1 MKNKALYIICALLMV
16 ILGLSD
22 ALRGIFTP
30 LFTDIFGFSMAQVGI
45 IVSASY
51 LGNLV
56 CLLFGGV
63 ILDKI
68 GRKKAMA
75 LFVLALAISEL
86 ILLGGRVYFLLVLGF
101 FLTLGISTLLNTTMN
116 LLSDS
121 FSATKSL
128 MLLNALFFLQGI
140 GTSGSQFILSR
151 FSSSVMVWN
160 GVLIAM
166 AVLLIPL
173 CIAITRIHTEGKAEV
188 KKNEEA
194 SPENN
199 VKKLQFFPIAMIT
212 ISLGFYLIA
221 EHGLTNYLIKYG
233 TDYLKLTAAAA
244 GLGLSLYSAGIMVG
258 RLVLGQFVDRIGAK
272 RMMLILLVAAFA
284 VTAVVFTTGI
294 LQILFLTGL
303 SVSLV
308 YPTTV
313 AMVRKY
319 APASLGA
326 RATTVAVSAASIL
339 DVIFNAVFG
348 KAIDTFGYGS
358 SMPVLLA
365 ALAIAAVLMA
375 LCDIKKKA

>member
-199 VKKLQFFPIAMIT
+199 VKKLQFFPIAMIA

>member
-194 SPENN
+194 VRMIPVAMASALGGILVWLLQRRGHLYE
-199 VKKLQFFPIAMIT
+199 KLAYSIT
-212 ISLGFYLIA
+212 IGGALSNLYDRFRRHYVVDYFSI
-221 EHGLTNYLIKYG
+221 NY
-233 TDYLKLTAAAA
+233 
-244 GLGLSLYSAGIMVG
+244 G
-258 RLVLGQFVDRIGAK
+258 RLK
-272 RMMLILLVAAFA
+272 
-284 VTAVVFTTGI
+284 
-294 LQILFLTGL
+294 
-303 SVSLV
+303 
-308 YPTTV
+308 
-313 AMVRKY
+313 K
-319 APASLGA
+319 
-326 RATTVAVSAASIL
+326 
-339 DVIFNAVFG
+339 VIFNLGDMMIFA
-348 KAIDTFGYGS
+348 GS
-358 SMPVLLA
+358 LLI
-365 ALAIAAVLMA
+365 LIHELWESIR
-375 LCDIKKKA
+375 DGR

>member
-1 MKNKALYIICALLMV
+1 MKNKGLYIICAILMV

-30 LFTDIFGFSMAQVGI
+30 LFTEVFGFSMSRVGF

-75 LFVLALAISEL
+75 IFVIALAISEL

-101 FLTLGISTLLNTTMN
+101 FLALGISTLLNTTMN

-140 GTSGSQFILSR
+140 GTAGSQFILSR
-151 FSSSVMVWN
+151 FSSDVRVWN

-166 AVLLIPL
+166 AVLLVPI
-173 CIAITRIHTEGKAEV
+173 CFAITRLRAEGGSE
-188 KKNEEA
+188 KKNEEEI
-194 SPENN
+194 PDNGI
-199 VKKLQFFPIAMIT
+199 KKLQMFPIAMVT
-212 ISLGFYLIA
+212 LSLGFYLIA
-221 EHGLTNYLIKYG
+221 EHGLTNYLIMYG
-233 TDYLKLTAAAA
+233 TEQLKLTAAAA

-258 RLVLGQFVDRIGAK
+258 RLVIGQFVDKVGARK
-272 RMMLILLVAAFA
+272 MLLLSLIAAFV
-284 VTAVVFTTGI
+284 VTAAVFGTGI
-294 LQILFLTGL
+294 LPLLFLTGL
-303 SVSLV
+303 AVSIV

-313 AMVRKY
+313 ALVRKY
-319 APASLGA
+319 APSSLGA
-326 RATTVAVSAASIL
+326 RATTAVVSAASIL
-339 DVIFNAVFG
+339 DVVFNAIFG
-348 KAIDTFGYGS
+348 SAIDRFGYGA
-358 SMPVLLA
+358 SMPVLCV
-365 ALAIAAVLMA
+365 AIAVAAVFML
-375 LCDIKKKA
+375 LTGSDKKRA

>member
-1 MKNKALYIICALLMV
+1 MKNKGLYIICAILMV

-30 LFTDIFGFSMAQVGI
+30 LFTEVFGFSMSQVGF

-75 LFVLALAISEL
+75 IFVVALAISEL

-101 FLTLGISTLLNTTMN
+101 FLALGISTLLNTTMN

-140 GTSGSQFILSR
+140 GTAGSQFILSR
-151 FSSSVMVWN
+151 FSSDVRVWN

-166 AVLLIPL
+166 AVLLVPI
-173 CIAITRIHTEGKAEV
+173 CFAITRLRAEGSNE
-188 KKNEEA
+188 KKNEEEI
-194 SPENN
+194 PDNGI
-199 VKKLQFFPIAMIT
+199 KKLQMFPIAMVT
-212 ISLGFYLIA
+212 LSLGLIM
-221 EHGLTNYLIKYG
+221 YG
-233 TDYLKLTAAAA
+233 TEQLKLTAAAA

-258 RLVLGQFVDRIGAK
+258 RLVIGQFVDKVGARK
-272 RMMLILLVAAFA
+272 MLLLSLIAAFV
-284 VTAVVFTTGI
+284 VTAAVFGTGI
-294 LQILFLTGL
+294 LPLLFLTGL
-303 SVSLV
+303 AVSIV

-313 AMVRKY
+313 ALVRKY
-319 APASLGA
+319 APSSLGA
-326 RATTVAVSAASIL
+326 RATTAVVSAASIL
-339 DVIFNAVFG
+339 DVVFNAIFG
-348 KAIDTFGYGS
+348 SAIDRFGYGA
-358 SMPVLLA
+358 SMPVLCV
-365 ALAIAAVLMA
+365 AIAVAAVFML
-375 LCDIKKKA
+375 LTGSDKKRA

>member
-173 CIAITRIHTEGKAEV
+173 CIAITRIHTESKAEV